1 MKKNKN
7 QKVFIFLVLLLAIS
21 VGYAL
26 IATTLKIN
34 GSSSVK
40 SARWN
45 VYWDNLQVK
54 EGSSPIHGNS
64 ATRIVDYYKTI
75 VEYDIELSEPGDF
88 YEFSVDAVNDG
99 SLDAMIE
106 TITDSGLTA
115 RQKEYINYSV
125 KYKDGSEVK
134 VNDKL
139 TAHTRDT
146 YVVRLEYRTDIEPSK
161 LPEGTETIDLTFEIK
176 YVQANNNAVVRP
188 RSCNQ
193 YLYAEGDISTS
204 QYNTICGD
212 YIDESIYTYEDNGD
226 GTVKLTGLVSGATL
240 NPKVFALPTSI
251 DGKTVTK
258 VAGDAFDSK
267 ITSEVLVI
275 SPTIT
280 TIEDLLKDDEE
291 NPYYSFGNNSFKG
304 VAIPNSVTYIGEG
317 AFYHNTNL
325 TFANVGKGIT
335 IVKAG
340 TFAKC
345 TSLTKVVLNDDITTI
360 EPGAF
365 ADAGLTSIDFPKK
378 VTRIDGGTFSN
389 VKMEKLVIPDTITTL
404 NSGAFSNAEIKEFYT
419 GNGVTELNYG
429 LFNTSEVRKFVI
441 GDSIT
446 EIKHGYFSSNTP
458 SPKLEEVV
466 IGKNVTS
473 IGYSAF
479 ATANLTKIT
488 IPEKVT
494 QIYQGAL
501 MKSDTSNPNLNK
513 VINKTGKAFN
523 WYDILSAP
531 VTGEYEVTFV
541 TGTVH
546 TPYGDVQITAE

>member
-21 VGYAL
+21 IGYAL

-34 GSSSVK
+34 GSSNVK

-115 RQKEYINYSV
+115 KQKEYINYSV

-146 YVVRLEYRTDIEPSK
+146 YVVRLEYRTDIDSSK
-161 LPEGTETIDLTFEIK
+161 LPEETETIDLTFEIK

-193 YLYAEGDISTS
+193 YLYAEGNISTS

-280 TIEDLLKDDEE
+280 TIEDYVCDENYE
-291 NPYYSFGNNSFKG
+291 CIYSFGNNSFKG
-304 VAIPNSVTYIGEG
+304 VAIPNSVTYIGEN
-317 AFYHNTNL
+317 AFYNNVNL
-325 TFANVGKGIT
+325 TFANVGTGVTTIKGGI
-335 IVKAG
+335 
-340 TFAKC
+340 FANC
-345 TSLTKVVLNDDITTI
+345 TSLTNVVLNDNITSI
-360 EPGAF
+360 EGGAF
-365 ADAGLTSIDFPKK
+365 SNTGLVSLTLPKK
-378 VTRIDGGTFSN
+378 VDTIYGGTFSYI
-389 VKMEKLVIPDTITTL
+389 KMDKIVIPDTITNL
-404 NSGAFSNAEIKEFYT
+404 NSGSFDGTKVKEFYT
-419 GNGVTELNYG
+419 GNGITELNYG
-429 LFNTSEVRKFVI
+429 LFDTSELRKFVI
-441 GDSIT
+441 GDNVT
-446 EIKHGYFSSNTP
+446 EIKHGYFSSNDG

-479 ATANLTKIT
+479 ATANLTEIT

-494 QIYQGAL
+494 QIYQGSL